1 MSSDMD
7 GSGRRGGSESY
18 ERPRPQVPDIHAILG
33 DDKPRRGFRIPWGLV
48 VLVAVLAAG
57 GYAGYHYLTS
67 GALQIVAAKPTYVTQ
82 DVERGPMTV
91 TVAATGAIEPTIRV
105 DISSELSGTVKTVR
119 ADFNDAVK
127 AGDTLL
133 ELETDELKADI
144 LSARAKLAAAEA
156 DVAAAKSDLESAK
169 ATMERTRTLVER
181 DVAPR
186 QELEDAQFAHAAAL
200 ADQQSAEARLAVAQ
214 AELELAELRLSKATI
229 RSPIDGVVLYRNVD
243 VGQTVAAS
251 LEAPTL
257 FVIAGNLTEMELRV
271 NVDEADVGQVEP
283 GQKASFTV
291 EAFPGRRFAAEIRSI
306 RYASELNSD
315 VVTYKAVLAVDN
327 SDLLLRQGMTAT
339 ADILVDETPDAI
351 LVPNAALRFTPPGE
365 TVGAAEGDER
375 TVWILRNGEPMGVE
389 ITVGASDGRFSA
401 VTGGDLRA
409 GDKVITATGRNG
421 Q

>member
-1 MSSDMD
+1 MSSDPD
-7 GSGRRGGSESY
+7 NPGRRGSAENY
-18 ERPRPQVPDIHAILG
+18 ERPRPQIPDIHAILG
-33 DDKPRRGFRIPWGLV
+33 DDKPKKRFHIPWGGLII
-48 VLVAVLAAG
+48 VAVLVGG
-57 GYAGYHYLTS
+57 GYAGFRYLNS
-67 GALQIVAAKPTYVTQ
+67 GDLQIVAAKPVYVTE

-91 TVAATGAIEPTIRV
+91 TIAATGAIEPTNRV
-105 DISSELSGTVKTVR
+105 DISSELSGTVNAVL
-119 ADFNDAVK
+119 ADFNSAVK
-127 AGDTLL
+127 AGQVLL

-144 LSARAKLAAAEA
+144 LSAKAKLAAAAA

-169 ATMERTRTLVER
+169 ATMERTKTLAER
-181 DVAPR
+181 DVVPR

-200 ADQQSAEARLAVAQ
+200 ADQQSAEAGLAVAR
-214 AELELAELRLSKATI
+214 AELDLAELRLSKATI
-229 RSPIDGVVLYRNVD
+229 RSPIDGVVLYRDVD

-291 EAFPGRRFAAEIRSI
+291 EAFPGRRFPAEIKSI
-306 RYASELNSD
+306 RYASEVNSD

-327 SDLLLRQGMTAT
+327 TDLLLRQGMTAT
-339 ADILVDETPDAI
+339 ADILVDETVDAI

-365 TVGAAEGDER
+365 ASAPSEGDKR
-375 TVWILRNGEPMGVE
+375 TVWIMRNDEPMPVE
-389 ITVGASDGRFSA
+389 INVGASNGRLSA
-401 VTGGDLRA
+401 VVGGDLRA
-409 GDKVITATGRNG
+409 GDKVIVSSGRNG